1 MFLPEVIA
9 VVLPAFWISLKV
21 AGFAT
26 ILSTFLGGGLAYG
39 VVRYQFWGKFWLEA
53 IATLPL
59 VMPPTVVGF
68 YLLQLLSQQGLLG
81 FWLDQWLQIRLI
93 FSWQG
98 ATIAATVMALPLMFK
113 STKAAL
119 QSVNPIYLEAA
130 ATLGQSEWQIFWRV
144 WLPLANR
151 GVLVGILLSFT
162 RALGEFGA
170 TLMVAGNI
178 PGLTQTMPMAIY
190 EAVQTGD
197 QTLAAI
203 FVVILTGI
211 SFLSLLM
218 TQYLESRTATKPQF
232 FR

>member
-1 MFLPEVIA
+1 MFAEAIA
-9 VVLPAFWISLKV
+9 IVLPALWISLKV
-21 AGFAT
+21 AGSAT
-26 ILSTFLGGGLAYG
+26 ILAMFLGGGLAYG
-39 VVRYQFWGKFWLEA
+39 VVRYRFWGKFWLEA

-59 VMPPTVVGF
+59 VLPPTVVGF
-68 YLLQLLSQQGLLG
+68 YLLQLLSQQGLIG
-81 FWLDQWLQIRLI
+81 FWLDHLFQIRLI

-113 STKAAL
+113 TTKAAL
-119 QSVNPIYLEAA
+119 QSVDPIYLEAA
-130 ATLGQSEWQIFWRV
+130 ATLGQSEWQILWRV

-151 GVLVGILLSFT
+151 GVLAGILLSFT

-178 PGLTQTMPMAIY
+178 PRLTQTMPMAVY
-190 EAVQTGD
+190 EAVQTGN

-211 SFLSLLM
+211 SFLSLLL
-218 TQYLESRTATKPQF
+218 TQYLESRTTTKPQF
-232 FR
+232 LR

>member
-1 MFLPEVIA
+1 
-9 VVLPAFWISLKV
+9 
-21 AGFAT
+21 
-26 ILSTFLGGGLAYG
+26 
-39 VVRYQFWGKFWLEA
+39 
-53 IATLPL
+53 
-59 VMPPTVVGF
+59 
-68 YLLQLLSQQGLLG
+68 
-81 FWLDQWLQIRLI
+81 
-93 FSWQG
+93 
-98 ATIAATVMALPLMFK
+98 
-113 STKAAL
+113 
-119 QSVNPIYLEAA
+119 
-130 ATLGQSEWQIFWRV
+130 V

-203 FVVILTGI
+203 FVAILTGI

>member
-1 MFLPEVIA
+1 MDFPQ
-9 VVLPAFWISLKV
+9 
-21 AGFAT
+21 
-26 ILSTFLGGGLAYG
+26 GGRIRHNFID
-39 VVRYQFWGKFWLEA
+39 VFWGRVGLWRCALSVLGEILARGDRHFTVSDAAHRRWLLFTT
-53 IATLPL
+53 TLESTGFTGIL
-59 VMPPTVVGF
+59 VRSMVANSPN
-68 YLLQLLSQQGLLG
+68 
-81 FWLDQWLQIRLI
+81 

-113 STKAAL
+113 TTKAAL

-203 FVVILTGI
+203 FVAILTGI

>member
-1 MFLPEVIA
+1 MA
-9 VVLPAFWISLKV
+9 
-21 AGFAT
+21 
-26 ILSTFLGGGLAYG
+26 GLATVLASLTGGWLAYV
-39 VVRYQFWGKFWLEA
+39 VVRYRFWGKFWIEA

-81 FWLDQWLQIRLI
+81 FWLNYWWGIRLI

-98 ATIAATVMALPLMFK
+98 ATIAAAVMAFPLMFK
-113 STKAAL
+113 TTKAAL
-119 QSVNPIYLEAA
+119 QSVDPIYLEAA
-130 ATLGQSEWQIFWRV
+130 ATLGQSEWQIVRRV
-144 WLPLANR
+144 WFPLASR
-151 GVLVGILLSFT
+151 GVMAGVLLSFT

-178 PGLTQTMPMAIY
+178 PRVTQTMPMAIY

-197 QTLAAI
+197 QALALI

-211 SFLSLLM
+211 SFFSLLV
-218 TQYLESRTATKPQF
+218 TQYLEGKTTVNRQF
-232 FR
+232 LR

>member
-1 MFLPEVIA
+1 MFLPEAIA

-203 FVVILTGI
+203 LVVILTGI

>member
-1 MFLPEVIA
+1 MFSPEAIA
-9 VVLPAFWISLKV
+9 VVLPALWISLKV

-26 ILSTFLGGGLAYG
+26 ILSTFFGGGLAYG

-81 FWLDQWLQIRLI
+81 FWLDQWFQIRLI

-113 STKAAL
+113 TTKAAL

-203 FVVILTGI
+203 FVAILTGI